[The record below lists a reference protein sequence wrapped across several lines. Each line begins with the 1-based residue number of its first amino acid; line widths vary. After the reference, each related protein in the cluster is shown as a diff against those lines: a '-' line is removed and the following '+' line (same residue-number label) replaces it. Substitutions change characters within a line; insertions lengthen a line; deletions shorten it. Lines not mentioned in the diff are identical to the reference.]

1 MMRGSAG
8 ALLLACAGLAVG
20 CSSDR
25 GSLDISGA
33 TFMVVLYTDGT
44 TFPCPATP
52 GETCIGFVGKGDVQS
67 AFQLNNLVIQDEI
80 ESFAPN
86 YGDAFL
92 FALDA
97 ADTYEFVCEW
107 YTGPTQNRM
116 RHEVTHRRHTGITA
130 VIDGEPRS
138 GPTQFTGFNL
148 LALHEP
154 EESGDAVPV
163 VGGSCPG
170 SQGTDGVIISV
181 QLLSDGG
188 DGGLFVTRTTT
199 GEVARLDW
207 P

>member
-1 MMRGSAG
+1 MMRRSAG
-8 ALLLACAGLAVG
+8 ALLLAYAGLVG
-20 CSSDR
+20 CTSDR
-25 GSLDISGA
+25 GSMDISGA

-52 GETCIGFVGKGDVQS
+52 GQTCIGFVGKGDVQS
-67 AFQLNNLVIQDEI
+67 AFQMNNLLIQDEI

-97 ADTYEFVCEW
+97 TDTYEFVCEW
-107 YTGPTQNRM
+107 YTGPTQNRT
-116 RHEVTHRRHTGITA
+116 RHEVAHRRHTGITA

-148 LALHEP
+148 LAFEDLV
-154 EESGDAVPV
+154 ESGDPVPV

-170 SQGTDGVIISV
+170 SDGTGAVIISV

-188 DGGLFVTRTTT
+188 DGGLSVTRTST
-199 GEVARLDW
+199 GEVAQLDW

>member
-1 MMRGSAG
+1 
-8 ALLLACAGLAVG
+8 LLLACAGLVPG
-20 CSSDR
+20 CGSDR

-33 TFMVVLYTDGT
+33 TFMVVLHTDGT

-86 YGDAFL
+86 YGDAFV
-92 FALDA
+92 FSLDA
-97 ADTYEFVCEW
+97 TDTYAFVCEW
-107 YTGPTQNRM
+107 FTGPQNQT
-116 RHEVTHRRHTGITA
+116 RHEVTHQRHTGITA
-130 VIDGEPRS
+130 AIDGEPRS

-148 LALHEP
+148 LAFEEL
-154 EESGDAVPV
+154 EESGTIPV
-163 VGGSCPG
+163 VGGDCPG
-170 SQGTDGVIISV
+170 TPGTDAVIISV

-188 DGGLFVTRTTT
+188 DGGLFVTRTST
-199 GEVARLDW
+199 GDVAQLDW